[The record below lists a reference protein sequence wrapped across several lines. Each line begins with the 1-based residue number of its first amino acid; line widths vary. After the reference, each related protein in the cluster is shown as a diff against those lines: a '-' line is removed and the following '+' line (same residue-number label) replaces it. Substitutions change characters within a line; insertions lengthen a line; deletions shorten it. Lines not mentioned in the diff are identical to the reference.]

1 MQQYFNSC
9 DAYYSFNNNEER
21 NFDIAW
27 KGFATNR
34 KRRSLSDDDF
44 KDIYSDLA
52 NKTLSTAD
60 DNDNAIHFGTAS
72 YSINSGQR
80 RSDFEDAEQTIESHF
95 DENRLFNNGHDE
107 MDLDNGS
114 NSDAQRSNRQLS
126 IEQIQFTIGAD
137 ESRDPDKPIFR
148 SAENPEDGMDY
159 MSNGN
164 NTKAFQV
171 LKRVRRG
178 LKFKIKR
185 KTIKSTS
192 AISHTNEI
200 NIDSEYLLPDGRVR
214 PNKDHW
220 KYNDMSSL
228 RGFPY
233 YGKFATYSGG
243 GYVASLATDIDFA
256 RAVATALEQDAW
268 IDTLTRAVFFEF
280 SVYNA
285 NLNFFAT
292 GFIVVELLPTGA
304 VMPSASIRVFKLYR
318 YVGAFGRLVMA
329 SEIILV
335 ICLFFFIYKECRHMY
350 RAGCVYFKSFW
361 SWVEITVAIAL
372 FAAIILRGF
381 SWFEGDKNLTQLRKD
396 PEKFISFHYAVVADE
411 ALLIAVTVICFAST
425 LKLMK
430 LIAIFPTIVVLKETI
445 FRFTK
450 PLLNY
455 VLPFAIA
462 FSGFAALGYLLFHNE
477 FLFSTY
483 ENALTTQ
490 MLMLIGGSI
499 YHALQ
504 NAHATLGPLFF
515 LFFAAFETFIML
527 NIFMTIINDSIAE
540 SANWKIEARSNDFVD
555 FIEERFRAI
564 FHLRPRKKK
573 RNSSYKRKS
582 GMRERSQTGNL
593 ANKKKLNG
601 NAEDETELYKIERV
615 GDVTGSIPLVLQKQL
630 ELCKTTKET
639 VDQNKRCGPYLKD
652 GPPGVVQSS
661 RGRNNS
667 ANVMLESSYGKGNRV
682 ISNNKQTVRNKSDS
696 TKGTE
701 GIRQKTAKEDTKSAV
716 KTKQVLIKEA
726 DITNDGSKNVG
737 HTSRHARY
745 IRRVKRMIES
755 ELADR
760 KLVLQVEDCDEA
772 VKKLEIWIER
782 SAKEDIRDYKQ
793 DLKVVKRLNEKV
805 TGTLNQNCDLVER
818 VRHEQLVCLKRTF
831 LLSSGPHLIA
841 WVPNL

>member
-1 MQQYFNSC
+1 MRRYFNSC
-9 DAYYSFNNNEER
+9 DAYYSFENNEER

-34 KRRSLSDDDF
+34 MRRSLSDGDF
-44 KDIYSDLA
+44 KEIYSDLA
-52 NKTLSTAD
+52 DEKLSIAD
-60 DNDNAIHFGTAS
+60 DNNNAIHFGTAS
-72 YSINSGQR
+72 NSINSGQR
-80 RSDFEDAEQTIESHF
+80 RSDFEDAEQTMEYHF
-95 DENRLFNNGHDE
+95 DENRLFNNGHGE
-107 MDLDNGS
+107 IDLNNGS
-114 NSDAQRSNRQLS
+114 NNDAQRNNRQLPT
-126 IEQIQFTIGAD
+126 EQIQFTIGAV
-137 ESRDPDKPIFR
+137 ESRDPGKPIFR
-148 SAENPEDGMDY
+148 SAENPEDGVDDI
-159 MSNGN
+159 GN
-164 NTKAFQV
+164 STKAFHV

-200 NIDSEYLLPDGRVR
+200 SIDSEYLLPDGRVR

-350 RAGCVYFKSFW
+350 RVGCIYFKSFW

-372 FAAIILRGF
+372 FAALILRGF
-381 SWFEGDKNLTQLRKD
+381 SWFEADKNLTQLRKD

-411 ALLIAVTVICFAST
+411 ALLTAITVICFAST

-450 PLLNY
+450 PLLSY

-462 FSGFAALGYLLFHNE
+462 FSGFAVLGYLLFHNE

-483 ENALTTQ
+483 QNALSTQ
-490 MLMLIGGSI
+490 MLMLIGGSV
-499 YHALQ
+499 YQALQ

-540 SANWKIEARSNDFVD
+540 SANWKTEARSNDFVD

-564 FHLRPRKKK
+564 FHLSPRKKK
-573 RNSSYKRKS
+573 GHSSYKRNS
-582 GMRERSQTGNL
+582 GMQQRSQTGTL
-593 ANKKKLNG
+593 INKKMTNG
-601 NAEDETELYKIERV
+601 KGEDKIEAWKIERA
-615 GDVTGSIPLVLQKQL
+615 GDANDSISVVFHN
-630 ELCKTTKET
+630 ELLHCRGTKEA
-639 VDQNKRCGPYLKD
+639 DAASQNKRGTLDLKD
-652 GPPGVVQSS
+652 ALSAS
-661 RGRNNS
+661 RGRNNGT
-667 ANVMLESSYGKGNRV
+667 NVMLEIINEKGSRE
-682 ISNNKQTVRNKSDS
+682 ISNDKQTVSNKSDT
-696 TKGTE
+696 TKGAE
-701 GIRQKTAKEDTKSAV
+701 GSRTKTAKDDTKSAV
-716 KTKQVLIKEA
+716 EAKQKLVGEAGISSDKTKRLA
-726 DITNDGSKNVG
+726 RASKQ
-737 HTSRHARY
+737 ARY
-745 IRRVKRMIES
+745 IRKLKRLIES
-755 ELADR
+755 ELVER
-760 KLVLQVEDCDEA
+760 KLVLQVEDFDEA
-772 VKKLEIWIER
+772 VKRLEVWIER
-782 SAKEDIRDYKQ
+782 SAKEDVRDYKQ
-793 DLKVVKRLNEKV
+793 DLKVVKRLNEK
-805 TGTLNQNCDLVER
+805 
-818 VRHEQLVCLKRTF
+818 
-831 LLSSGPHLIA
+831 SY
-841 WVPNL
+841 